1 MWLIHQTA
9 CPVTAISFSQLVT
22 GGLPAVNIA
31 VIGAGISG
39 LGCAY
44 QLAKRGH
51 RVDIFEARDRIG
63 GHTATFDVQIGTRR
77 FAVDTGFIVFND
89 RNYPNLLDLFK
100 ELGVA
105 SKDTTM
111 GFSVCDEA
119 SGLEY
124 AGNNLNTLFAQRGN
138 LLSPSFL
145 AMIREILR
153 FNKLAIADL
162 DAGRLAQ
169 DQTLGDYLKRHGFS
183 AHFSRQYLLAM
194 TSAIWSADF
203 EDAQDFPVGFFVR
216 FFRNHGLLSINNRPQ
231 WRVVEG
237 GSREYL
243 TPLTERFAD
252 NIKTRMPVSKILRP
266 PGQPVSVHFTN
277 GLVREFDEVVIA
289 THSDEALAMLGDA
302 TNAEKAVLGAL
313 PYRDNEVILH
323 TDTRLLP
330 KTQRAWSSWNYRLKP
345 GNGRATVTY
354 NMNILQGLDA
364 PETFCVTLN
373 DTASINP
380 HRILGRFN
388 YAHPQFTLAGMQAQQ
403 RWDDINGQNGTWFC
417 GAYWQNG
424 FHEDGLSSGLRVAES
439 LCAARQMA
447 A

>member
-1 MWLIHQTA
+1 MH
-9 CPVTAISFSQLVT
+9 V
-22 GGLPAVNIA
+22 A

-39 LGCAY
+39 LGCAF

-51 RVDIFEARDRIG
+51 RVEIFEARDRIG
-63 GHTATFDVQIGTRR
+63 GHTATYDVQIGTRR
-77 FAVDTGFIVFND
+77 FAVDTGFIVHND
-89 RNYPNLLDLFK
+89 RNYPNLIGLFD

-105 SKDTTM
+105 NKPTSM
-111 GFSVCDEA
+111 GFSVCDE
-119 SGLEY
+119 STGLEY

-145 AMIREILR
+145 GMIREILR
-153 FNKLAIADL
+153 FNKLAVADL
-162 DAGRLAQ
+162 DSGRLPQ

-183 AHFSRQYLLAM
+183 EHFSRSYLLAM

-203 EDAQDFPVGFFVR
+203 EDAQDFPVEFFIR
-216 FFRNHGLLSINNRPQ
+216 FFRNHGLLTLKDRPQ

-243 TPLTERFAD
+243 APLTQRFAND
-252 NIKTRMPVSKILRP
+252 IRTRMPVESIMRP
-266 PGQPVSVHFTN
+266 PGQPVTVRFKN
-277 GLVREFDEVVIA
+277 GQQRTFDEVVVA
-289 THSDEALAMLGDA
+289 THSDEALAMLGDP
-302 TNAEKAVLGAL
+302 TEDEKSVLGAL
-313 PYRDNEVILH
+313 PYRDSEVILH

-330 KTQRAWSSWNYRLKP
+330 KLQRAWSSWNYRLKP

-403 RWDDINGQNGTWFC
+403 RWADINGQHNTWFC

>member
-1 MWLIHQTA
+1 M
-9 CPVTAISFSQLVT
+9 
-22 GGLPAVNIA
+22 NIA
-31 VIGAGISG
+31 VIGAGIPG

-63 GHTATFDVQIGTRR
+63 GHTATYDVQIGTRR

-89 RNYPNLLDLFK
+89 RNYPNLLDLFQ

-145 AMIREILR
+145 GMIREILR

-162 DAGRLAQ
+162 DAGRLTQ
-169 DQTLGDYLKRHGFS
+169 DQTLGDYLRRHGFS

-203 EDAQDFPVGFFVR
+203 EDAQDFPVEFFIR

-243 TPLTERFAD
+243 APLTARFAD
-252 NIKTRMPVSKILRP
+252 KRKKRMPVSKILRP
-266 PGQPVSVHFTN
+266 PGQPVAIHFTN

-302 TNAEKAVLGAL
+302 TEAEKAVLGAL

-364 PETFCVTLN
+364 PETLCVTLN

-403 RWDDINGQNGTWFC
+403 RWGDINGQNGTWFC

-424 FHEDGLSSGLRVAES
+424 FHEDGLSSGLRVAEN

>member
-1 MWLIHQTA
+1 MH
-9 CPVTAISFSQLVT
+9 V
-22 GGLPAVNIA
+22 A

-39 LGCAY
+39 LGCAF

-51 RVDIFEARDRIG
+51 RVEIFEARDRIG
-63 GHTATFDVQIGTRR
+63 GHTATYDVQIGTRR
-77 FAVDTGFIVFND
+77 FAVDTGFIVYND
-89 RNYPNLLDLFK
+89 RNYPNLIGLFD

-105 SKDTTM
+105 NKPTSM
-111 GFSVCDEA
+111 GFSVCDE
-119 SGLEY
+119 STGLEY

-145 AMIREILR
+145 GMIREILR
-153 FNKLAIADL
+153 FNKLAVADL
-162 DAGRLAQ
+162 DSGRLPQ

-183 AHFSRQYLLAM
+183 EHFSRSYLLAM

-203 EDAQDFPVGFFVR
+203 EDAQDFPVEFFIR
-216 FFRNHGLLSINNRPQ
+216 FFRNHGLLTLKDRPQ

-243 TPLTERFAD
+243 APLTQRFAND
-252 NIKTRMPVSKILRP
+252 IRTRMPVESIMRP
-266 PGQPVSVHFTN
+266 PGQPVTVRFKN
-277 GLVREFDEVVIA
+277 GQQRTFDEVVVA
-289 THSDEALAMLGDA
+289 THSDEALAMLGDP
-302 TNAEKAVLGAL
+302 TEDEKSVLGAL
-313 PYRDNEVILH
+313 PYRDSEVILH

-330 KTQRAWSSWNYRLKP
+330 KLQRAWSSWNYRLKP

-388 YAHPQFTLAGMQAQQ
+388 YAHPQFTLACSQAQQ
-403 RWDDINGQNGTWFC
+403 RWADINGQHNTWFC

>member
-1 MWLIHQTA
+1 MH
-9 CPVTAISFSQLVT
+9 
-22 GGLPAVNIA
+22 IA

-51 RVDIFEARDRIG
+51 RVEVFEARDRIG
-63 GHTATFDVQIGTRR
+63 GHTATYDVQIGTRR
-77 FAVDTGFIVFND
+77 FAVDTGFIVYND
-89 RNYPNLLDLFK
+89 RNYPNLIQLFD

-105 SKDTTM
+105 NKPTSM
-111 GFSVCDEA
+111 GFSVCDEV

-145 AMIREILR
+145 SMIREILR
-153 FNKLAIADL
+153 FNKLAVADL
-162 DAGRLAQ
+162 DGGRLPQ
-169 DQTLGDYLKRHGFS
+169 DLTLGEYLERNGFS
-183 AHFSRQYLLAM
+183 AHFSRSYLLAM

-203 EDAQDFPVGFFVR
+203 EDAQHFPVEFFIR
-216 FFRNHGLLSINNRPQ
+216 FFRNHGLLSLKNRPQ

-243 TPLTERFAD
+243 APLTQQFAES
-252 NIKTRMPVSKILRP
+252 IRTRMPVETILRP
-266 PGQPVSVHFTN
+266 PGKPVSVRFTN
-277 GLVREFDEVVIA
+277 GLQREFDEVVIA
-289 THSDEALAMLGDA
+289 THSNEALAMLGDP
-302 TNAEKAVLGAL
+302 TEDERSILGAL
-313 PYRDNEVILH
+313 PYRDNEVILR
-323 TDTRLLP
+323 TDARLLP
-330 KTQRAWSSWNYRLKP
+330 KNQRAWSSWNYRLKP

-403 RWDDINGQNGTWFC
+403 RWGDINGRNGTWFC

-439 LCAARQMA
+439 LSASARMA

>member
-1 MWLIHQTA
+1 MH
-9 CPVTAISFSQLVT
+9 
-22 GGLPAVNIA
+22 IA

-39 LGCAY
+39 LGCAH
-44 QLAKRGH
+44 QLVKRGH

-63 GHTATFDVQIGTRR
+63 GHTATYDVQIGARR
-77 FAVDTGFIVFND
+77 FAIDTGFIVYND
-89 RNYPNLLDLFK
+89 RNYPNMIDLFS

-105 SKDTTM
+105 SKPTSM
-111 GFSVCDEA
+111 GFSVCDET

-138 LLSPSFL
+138 LLSP
-145 AMIREILR
+145 
-153 FNKLAIADL
+153 
-162 DAGRLAQ
+162 
-169 DQTLGDYLKRHGFS
+169 QTLGEYLQSHGFG
-183 AHFSRQYLLAM
+183 AHFSRSYLLAM

-203 EDAQDFPVGFFVR
+203 EDAQDFPVEFFIR
-216 FFRNHGLLSINNRPQ
+216 FFRNHGLLSLKDRPQ

-243 TPLTERFAD
+243 APLTRRFAD
-252 NIKTRMPVSKILRP
+252 SVHTRMRVEKILRP
-266 PGQPVSVHFTN
+266 PGKPVVVHFTN
-277 GLVREFDEVVIA
+277 GLKREFDEVVIA
-289 THSDEALAMLGDA
+289 AHSDEALGMLGDP
-302 TNAEKAVLGAL
+302 TESERSVLGAL

-323 TDTRLLP
+323 TDKRLLP
-330 KTQRAWSSWNYRLKP
+330 RTQRAWSSWNYRLKP

-388 YAHPQFTLAGMQAQQ
+388 YAHPQFTLAGMEAQQ
-403 RWDDINGQNGTWFC
+403 RWGDINGQNGTWFC

-439 LCAARQMA
+439 LCAAAQMA

>member
-1 MWLIHQTA
+1 MH
-9 CPVTAISFSQLVT
+9 
-22 GGLPAVNIA
+22 IA

-51 RVDIFEARDRIG
+51 RVEVFEARDRIG
-63 GHTATFDVQIGTRR
+63 GHTATYDVQIGTRR
-77 FAVDTGFIVFND
+77 FAVDTGFIVYND
-89 RNYPNLLDLFK
+89 RNYPNLIQLFD

-105 SKDTTM
+105 NKPTSM
-111 GFSVCDEA
+111 GFSVCDEV

-145 AMIREILR
+145 SMIREILR
-153 FNKLAIADL
+153 FNKLAVADL
-162 DAGRLAQ
+162 DGGRLPQ
-169 DQTLGDYLKRHGFS
+169 DLTLGEYLERNGFS
-183 AHFSRQYLLAM
+183 AHFSRSYLLAM

-203 EDAQDFPVGFFVR
+203 EDAQHFPVEFFIR
-216 FFRNHGLLSINNRPQ
+216 FFRNHGLLSLKNRPQ

-243 TPLTERFAD
+243 APLTQQFAES
-252 NIKTRMPVSKILRP
+252 IRTRMPVETILRP
-266 PGQPVSVHFTN
+266 PGKPVSVRFTN
-277 GLVREFDEVVIA
+277 GLQREFDEVVIA
-289 THSDEALAMLGDA
+289 THSNEALAMLGDP
-302 TNAEKAVLGAL
+302 TEDERSILGAL

-323 TDTRLLP
+323 TDARVLP
-330 KTQRAWSSWNYRLKP
+330 KNQRAWSSWNYRLKP
-345 GNGRATVTY
+345 GNDRATVTY

-403 RWDDINGQNGTWFC
+403 RWGDINGRNGTWFC

-439 LCAARQMA
+439 LSASARMA

>member
-1 MWLIHQTA
+1 MH
-9 CPVTAISFSQLVT
+9 
-22 GGLPAVNIA
+22 IA

-44 QLAKRGH
+44 QLTKRGH
-51 RVDIFEARDRIG
+51 RVEVFEARDRIG
-63 GHTATFDVQIGTRR
+63 GHTATYDVQIGTRR
-77 FAVDTGFIVFND
+77 FAVDTGFIVYND
-89 RNYPNLLDLFK
+89 RNYPNLIQLFD

-105 SKDTTM
+105 NKPTSM
-111 GFSVCDEA
+111 GFSVCDEV

-145 AMIREILR
+145 SMIREILR
-153 FNKLAIADL
+153 FNKLAVADL
-162 DAGRLAQ
+162 DGGRLPQ
-169 DQTLGDYLKRHGFS
+169 DLTLGEYLERNGFS
-183 AHFSRQYLLAM
+183 AHFSRSYLLAM

-203 EDAQDFPVGFFVR
+203 EDAQDFPVEFFIR
-216 FFRNHGLLSINNRPQ
+216 FFRNHGLLSLKNRPQ

-243 TPLTERFAD
+243 APLTQRFAES
-252 NIKTRMPVSKILRP
+252 IRTRMPVETILRP
-266 PGQPVSVHFTN
+266 PGQPVSVRFTN
-277 GLVREFDEVVIA
+277 GLQRQFDEVVIA
-289 THSDEALAMLGDA
+289 THSNEALAMLGDP
-302 TNAEKAVLGAL
+302 TEDERSVLGAL

-330 KTQRAWSSWNYRLKP
+330 KIQRAWSSWNYRLKP

-403 RWDDINGQNGTWFC
+403 Q
-417 GAYWQNG
+417 
-424 FHEDGLSSGLRVAES
+424 
-439 LCAARQMA
+439 
-447 A
+447 

>member
-1 MWLIHQTA
+1 MH
-9 CPVTAISFSQLVT
+9 V
-22 GGLPAVNIA
+22 A

-39 LGCAY
+39 LGCAF

-51 RVDIFEARDRIG
+51 RVEIFEARDRIG
-63 GHTATFDVQIGTRR
+63 GHTATYDVQIGTRR
-77 FAVDTGFIVFND
+77 FAVDTGFIVYND
-89 RNYPNLLDLFK
+89 RNYPNLIGLFD

-105 SKDTTM
+105 NKPTSM
-111 GFSVCDEA
+111 GFSVCDE
-119 SGLEY
+119 STGLEY
-124 AGNNLNTLFAQRGN
+124 AGNSLNTLFAQRGN

-145 AMIREILR
+145 SMIREILR
-153 FNKLAIADL
+153 FNKVAVADL
-162 DAGRLAQ
+162 DNGRLPQ

-183 AHFSRQYLLAM
+183 EHFSRSYLLAM

-203 EDAQDFPVGFFVR
+203 DDAQDFPVEFFIR
-216 FFRNHGLLSINNRPQ
+216 FFRNHGLLSLQNRPQ

-243 TPLTERFAD
+243 APLTQRFAND
-252 NIKTRMPVSKILRP
+252 IRTRMPVETITRS
-266 PGQPVSVHFTN
+266 PGQSVTVRFKN
-277 GLVREFDEVVIA
+277 GQQRAFDQVVVA
-289 THSDEALAMLGDA
+289 THSDEALAMLGDP
-302 TNAEKAVLGAL
+302 TEDEKSVLGAL

-330 KTQRAWSSWNYRLKP
+330 KLQRAWSSWNYRLKP

-403 RWDDINGQNGTWFC
+403 RWADINGRHNTWFC

-424 FHEDGLSSGLRVAES
+424 FHEDGLSSGLRVAEN

>member
-1 MWLIHQTA
+1 M
-9 CPVTAISFSQLVT
+9 
-22 GGLPAVNIA
+22 NIA

-51 RVDIFEARDRIG
+51 RVDLFEARDRIG
-63 GHTATFDVQIGTRR
+63 GHTATYDVQLGTRR
-77 FAVDTGFIVFND
+77 FAVDTGFIVYND
-89 RNYPNLLDLFK
+89 RNYPNLIQLFK
-100 ELGVA
+100 ELGV
-105 SKDTTM
+105 SSRETTM
-111 GFSVCDEA
+111 GFSVCDET

-138 LLSPSFL
+138 LFSPSFL
-145 AMIREILR
+145 GMIREILR
-153 FNKLAIADL
+153 FNRLAVADL
-162 DAGRLAQ
+162 EAGRLSSE
-169 DQTLGDYLKRHGFS
+169 QTLGEYLSRHGFS
-183 AHFSRQYLLAM
+183 KHFSRSYLLAM

-203 EDAQDFPVGFFVR
+203 EDAQDFPVEFFIR
-216 FFRNHGLLSINNRPQ
+216 FFRNHGLLSLKNRPQ

-243 TPLTERFAD
+243 APLTAPFAD
-252 NIKTRMPVSKILRP
+252 TIRTRMPVARILRP
-266 PGQPVSVHFTN
+266 PGKRVQVHFTN
-277 GLVREFDEVVIA
+277 GLEKEFDEVVIA
-289 THSDEALAMLGDA
+289 THSDDALTMLGDP
-302 TNAEKAVLGAL
+302 TQAEKSVLGAL
-313 PYRDNEVILH
+313 SYRDNEVILH

-330 KTQRAWSSWNYRLKP
+330 RSRRAWSSWNYRLKP
-345 GNGRATVTY
+345 DNGRATVTY

-388 YAHPQFTLAGMQAQQ
+388 YAHPQFTLAGMAAQS
-403 RWDDINGQNGTWFC
+403 RWGEINGQNGTWFC

-424 FHEDGLSSGLRVAES
+424 FHEDGLTSGLKVAES

>member
-1 MWLIHQTA
+1 MH
-9 CPVTAISFSQLVT
+9 
-22 GGLPAVNIA
+22 IA

-51 RVDIFEARDRIG
+51 RVEVFEARDRIG
-63 GHTATFDVQIGTRR
+63 GHTATYDVQIGTRR
-77 FAVDTGFIVFND
+77 FAVDTGFIVYND
-89 RNYPNLLDLFK
+89 RNYPNLIQLFN

-105 SKDTTM
+105 NKPTSM
-111 GFSVCDEA
+111 GFSVCDEV

-145 AMIREILR
+145 SMIREILR
-153 FNKLAIADL
+153 FNKLAVADL
-162 DAGRLAQ
+162 DAGRLPQ
-169 DQTLGDYLKRHGFS
+169 DLTLGEYLERNGFS
-183 AHFSRQYLLAM
+183 AHFSRSYLLAM

-203 EDAQDFPVGFFVR
+203 EDAQHFPVEFFIR
-216 FFRNHGLLSINNRPQ
+216 FFRNHGLLSLKNRPQ

-243 TPLTERFAD
+243 APLTQQFAES
-252 NIKTRMPVSKILRP
+252 IRTRMPVETILRP
-266 PGQPVSVHFTN
+266 PGKPVSVRFTN
-277 GLVREFDEVVIA
+277 GLQREFDEVVIA
-289 THSDEALAMLGDA
+289 THSNEALAMLGDP
-302 TNAEKAVLGAL
+302 TDDERSILGAL

-323 TDTRLLP
+323 TDARVLP
-330 KTQRAWSSWNYRLKP
+330 KNQRAWSSWNYRLKP
-345 GNGRATVTY
+345 GNDRATVTY

-373 DTASINP
+373 DTASVNP

-403 RWDDINGQNGTWFC
+403 RWGDINGRNGTWFC

-439 LCAARQMA
+439 LSASARMA

>member
-1 MWLIHQTA
+1 MH
-9 CPVTAISFSQLVT
+9 V
-22 GGLPAVNIA
+22 A

-39 LGCAY
+39 LGCAF

-51 RVDIFEARDRIG
+51 RVEIFEARDRTG
-63 GHTATFDVQIGTRR
+63 GHTATYDVQIGTRR
-77 FAVDTGFIVFND
+77 FAVDTGFIVYND
-89 RNYPNLLDLFK
+89 RNYPNLIGLFD

-105 SKDTTM
+105 NKPTSM
-111 GFSVCDEA
+111 GFSVCDE
-119 SGLEY
+119 STGLEY

-145 AMIREILR
+145 GMIREILR
-153 FNKLAIADL
+153 FNKLAVADL
-162 DAGRLAQ
+162 DSGRLPQ

-183 AHFSRQYLLAM
+183 EHFSRSYLLAM

-203 EDAQDFPVGFFVR
+203 EDAQDFPVEFFIR
-216 FFRNHGLLSINNRPQ
+216 FFRNHGLLTLKDRPQ

-243 TPLTERFAD
+243 APLTQRFAND
-252 NIKTRMPVSKILRP
+252 IRTRMPVESIMRP
-266 PGQPVSVHFTN
+266 PGQPVTVRFKN
-277 GLVREFDEVVIA
+277 GQQRTFDEVVVA
-289 THSDEALAMLGDA
+289 THSDEALAMLGDP
-302 TNAEKAVLGAL
+302 TEDEKSVLGAL
-313 PYRDNEVILH
+313 PYRDSEVILH

-330 KTQRAWSSWNYRLKP
+330 KLQRAWSSWNYRLKP

-403 RWDDINGQNGTWFC
+403 RWADINGQHNTWFC

>member
-1 MWLIHQTA
+1 M
-9 CPVTAISFSQLVT
+9 
-22 GGLPAVNIA
+22 NIA

-51 RVDIFEARDRIG
+51 RVDLFEARDRIG
-63 GHTATFDVQIGTRR
+63 GHTATYDVQLGTRR
-77 FAVDTGFIVFND
+77 FAVDTGFIVYND
-89 RNYPNLLDLFK
+89 RNYPNLIQLFK
-100 ELGVA
+100 ELGV
-105 SKDTTM
+105 SSRETTM
-111 GFSVCDEA
+111 GFSVCDET

-138 LLSPSFL
+138 LFSPSFL
-145 AMIREILR
+145 GMIREILR
-153 FNKLAIADL
+153 FNRLAVADL
-162 DAGRLAQ
+162 EAGRLSSE
-169 DQTLGDYLKRHGFS
+169 QTLGQYLSRHGFS
-183 AHFSRQYLLAM
+183 KHFSRSYLLAM

-203 EDAQDFPVGFFVR
+203 EDAQDFPVEFFIR
-216 FFRNHGLLSINNRPQ
+216 FFRNHGLLSLKNRPQ

-243 TPLTERFAD
+243 APLTAPFAD
-252 NIKTRMPVSKILRP
+252 TIHTRMPVARILRP
-266 PGQPVSVHFTN
+266 PGKRVQVHFTN
-277 GLVREFDEVVIA
+277 GLEKEFDEVVIA
-289 THSDEALAMLGDA
+289 THSDDALTMLGDP
-302 TNAEKAVLGAL
+302 TQAEKSVLGAL
-313 PYRDNEVILH
+313 SYRDNEVILH

-330 KTQRAWSSWNYRLKP
+330 RSRRAWSSWNYRLKP
-345 GNGRATVTY
+345 DNGRATVTY

-388 YAHPQFTLAGMQAQQ
+388 YAHPQFTLAGMAAQS
-403 RWDDINGQNGTWFC
+403 RWGEINGQNGTWFC

-424 FHEDGLSSGLRVAES
+424 FHEDGLTSGLKVAES

>member
-1 MWLIHQTA
+1 M
-9 CPVTAISFSQLVT
+9 
-22 GGLPAVNIA
+22 NIA

-51 RVDIFEARDRIG
+51 RVDLFEARDRIG
-63 GHTATFDVQIGTRR
+63 GHTATYDVQLGTRR
-77 FAVDTGFIVFND
+77 FAVDTGFIVYND
-89 RNYPNLLDLFK
+89 RNYPNLIQLFK
-100 ELGVA
+100 ELGV
-105 SKDTTM
+105 SSRETTM
-111 GFSVCDEA
+111 GFSVCDET

-138 LLSPSFL
+138 LFSPSFL
-145 AMIREILR
+145 GMIREILR
-153 FNKLAIADL
+153 FNRLAVADL
-162 DAGRLAQ
+162 EAGRLSSE
-169 DQTLGDYLKRHGFS
+169 QTLGQYLSRHGFS
-183 AHFSRQYLLAM
+183 KHFSRSYLLAM

-203 EDAQDFPVGFFVR
+203 EDAQDFPVEFFIR
-216 FFRNHGLLSINNRPQ
+216 FFRNHGLLSLKNRPQ

-243 TPLTERFAD
+243 APLTAPFAD
-252 NIKTRMPVSKILRP
+252 TIHTRMPVARILRP
-266 PGQPVSVHFTN
+266 PGKRVQVHFTN
-277 GLVREFDEVVIA
+277 GLEKEFDEVVIA
-289 THSDEALAMLGDA
+289 THSDDALAMLGDP
-302 TNAEKAVLGAL
+302 TQAEKSLLGAL
-313 PYRDNEVILH
+313 SYRDNEVILH

-330 KTQRAWSSWNYRLKP
+330 RCRRAWSSWNYRLKP
-345 GNGRATVTY
+345 DNGRATVTY

-388 YAHPQFTLAGMQAQQ
+388 YAHPQFTLAGMAAQS
-403 RWDDINGQNGTWFC
+403 RWGEINGQNGTWFC

-424 FHEDGLSSGLRVAES
+424 FHEDGLTSGLKVAES

>member
-1 MWLIHQTA
+1 M
-9 CPVTAISFSQLVT
+9 
-22 GGLPAVNIA
+22 NIA

-63 GHTATFDVQIGTRR
+63 GHTATYDVLLGTRR
-77 FAVDTGFIVFND
+77 FAVDTGFIVYND
-89 RNYPNLLDLFK
+89 RNYPNLIQLFK
-100 ELGVA
+100 ELGVT
-105 SKDTTM
+105 SRETTM
-111 GFSVCDEA
+111 GFSVCDEI

-124 AGNNLNTLFAQRGN
+124 AGNSLNTLFAQRGN

-145 AMIREILR
+145 GMIREILR
-153 FNKLAIADL
+153 FNRLAVNDL
-162 DAGRLAQ
+162 EAGRLSSE
-169 DQTLGDYLKRHGFS
+169 QTLGEYLSRHGFS
-183 AHFSRQYLLAM
+183 EHFSRSYLLAM

-203 EDAQDFPVGFFVR
+203 EDAQDFPVEFFIR
-216 FFRNHGLLSINNRPQ
+216 FFRNHGLLSLKNRPQ

-243 TPLTERFAD
+243 APLTAPFAD
-252 NIKTRMPVSKILRP
+252 TIRTRMPVARILRP
-266 PGQPVSVHFTN
+266 PGKRVQVHFTN
-277 GLVREFDEVVIA
+277 GLEKEFDEVVIA
-289 THSDEALAMLGDA
+289 THSDEALAMLGDP
-302 TNAEKAVLGAL
+302 NQAEKSVLGAL
-313 PYRDNEVILH
+313 SYRDNEVILH

-330 KTQRAWSSWNYRLKP
+330 RSRRAWSSWNYRLKP

-388 YAHPQFTLAGMQAQQ
+388 YAHPQFTLAGMAAQS
-403 RWDDINGQNGTWFC
+403 RWSEINGQNGTWFC

-424 FHEDGLSSGLRVAES
+424 FHEDGLTSGLKVAES

>member
-1 MWLIHQTA
+1 MH
-9 CPVTAISFSQLVT
+9 
-22 GGLPAVNIA
+22 IA

-51 RVDIFEARDRIG
+51 RVEVFEARDRIG
-63 GHTATFDVQIGTRR
+63 GHTATYDVQIGTRR
-77 FAVDTGFIVFND
+77 FAVDTGFIVYND
-89 RNYPNLLDLFK
+89 RNYPNLIQLFD

-105 SKDTTM
+105 TKPTSM
-111 GFSVCDEA
+111 GFSVCDEV

-153 FNKLAIADL
+153 FNKLAVADL
-162 DAGRLAQ
+162 EGGRLPQ
-169 DQTLGDYLKRHGFS
+169 DLTLGEYLDRNGFS
-183 AHFSRQYLLAM
+183 AHFSRSYLLAM

-203 EDAQDFPVGFFVR
+203 EDAQDFPVEFFIR
-216 FFRNHGLLSINNRPQ
+216 FFRNHGLLSLKNRPQ

-243 TPLTERFAD
+243 APLTHRFSGA
-252 NIKTRMPVSKILRP
+252 IRTRMPVATILRP
-266 PGQPVSVHFTN
+266 PGQPVSVRFTN
-277 GLVREFDEVVIA
+277 GLQRDFDEVVIA
-289 THSDEALAMLGDA
+289 THSNEALAMLGDP
-302 TNAEKAVLGAL
+302 TEDEKSVLSAI

-323 TDTRLLP
+323 TDARLLP
-330 KTQRAWSSWNYRLKP
+330 KSQRAWSSWNYRLKP
-345 GNGRATVTY
+345 GSGRATVTY
-354 NMNILQGLDA
+354 NMNILQGLHA

-403 RWDDINGQNGTWFC
+403 RWGDINGQNGTWFC

-439 LCAARQMA
+439 LSASAQMA

>member
-1 MWLIHQTA
+1 MH
-9 CPVTAISFSQLVT
+9 
-22 GGLPAVNIA
+22 IA

-51 RVDIFEARDRIG
+51 RVEVFEARDRIG
-63 GHTATFDVQIGTRR
+63 GHTATYDVQIGARR
-77 FAVDTGFIVFND
+77 FAVDTGFIVYND
-89 RNYPNLLDLFK
+89 RNYPNLIQLFD

-105 SKDTTM
+105 NKPTSM
-111 GFSVCDEA
+111 GFSVCDEV

-145 AMIREILR
+145 SMIREILR
-153 FNKLAIADL
+153 FNKLAVADL
-162 DAGRLAQ
+162 DGGRLPQ
-169 DQTLGDYLKRHGFS
+169 DLTLGEYLERNGFS
-183 AHFSRQYLLAM
+183 AHFSRSYLLAM

-203 EDAQDFPVGFFVR
+203 EDAQHFPVEFFIR
-216 FFRNHGLLSINNRPQ
+216 FFRNHGLLSLKNRPQ

-243 TPLTERFAD
+243 APLTQQFAES
-252 NIKTRMPVSKILRP
+252 IRTRMPVETILRP
-266 PGQPVSVHFTN
+266 PGKPVSVRFTN
-277 GLVREFDEVVIA
+277 GLQREFDEVVIA
-289 THSDEALAMLGDA
+289 THSNEALAMLGDP
-302 TNAEKAVLGAL
+302 TDDERSILGAL

-323 TDTRLLP
+323 TDARVLP
-330 KTQRAWSSWNYRLKP
+330 KNQRAWSSWNYRLKP
-345 GNGRATVTY
+345 GNDRATVTY

-403 RWDDINGQNGTWFC
+403 RWGDINGRNGTWFC

-439 LCAARQMA
+439 LSASARMA

>member
-1 MWLIHQTA
+1 MH
-9 CPVTAISFSQLVT
+9 
-22 GGLPAVNIA
+22 IA

-51 RVDIFEARDRIG
+51 RVEVFEARDRIG
-63 GHTATFDVQIGTRR
+63 GHTATYDVQIGTRR
-77 FAVDTGFIVFND
+77 FAVDTGFIVYND
-89 RNYPNLLDLFK
+89 RNYPNLIQLFG

-105 SKDTTM
+105 TKPTSM
-111 GFSVCDEA
+111 GFSVCDEV

-153 FNKLAIADL
+153 FNKLAVADL
-162 DAGRLAQ
+162 DGMRLPQ
-169 DQTLGDYLKRHGFS
+169 DLTLGEYLDRNGFS
-183 AHFSRQYLLAM
+183 ARFSRSYLLAM

-203 EDAQDFPVGFFVR
+203 EDAQDFPVEFFIR
-216 FFRNHGLLSINNRPQ
+216 FFRNHGLLSLKNRPQ

-243 TPLTERFAD
+243 APLTHRFSGS
-252 NIKTRMPVSKILRP
+252 IRTRMPVAKILRP
-266 PGQPVSVHFTN
+266 PGQPVSVRFTN
-277 GLVREFDEVVIA
+277 GLQRDFDEVVIA
-289 THSDEALAMLGDA
+289 THSNEALAMLGDP
-302 TNAEKAVLGAL
+302 TEDEKSVLSAI

-323 TDTRLLP
+323 TDARLLP
-330 KTQRAWSSWNYRLKP
+330 KSQRAWSSWNYRLKP
-345 GNGRATVTY
+345 GSGRATVTY
-354 NMNILQGLDA
+354 NMNILQGLNA

-380 HRILGRFN
+380 HHILGRFN

-403 RWDDINGQNGTWFC
+403 RWGDINGQNGTWFC

-439 LCAARQMA
+439 LSASAQMA

>member
-1 MWLIHQTA
+1 MH
-9 CPVTAISFSQLVT
+9 V
-22 GGLPAVNIA
+22 A

-39 LGCAY
+39 LGCAF

-51 RVDIFEARDRIG
+51 RVEIFEARDRIG
-63 GHTATFDVQIGTRR
+63 GHTATYDVQIGTRR
-77 FAVDTGFIVFND
+77 FAVDTGFIVYND
-89 RNYPNLLDLFK
+89 RNYPNLIGLFD

-105 SKDTTM
+105 NKPTSM
-111 GFSVCDEA
+111 GFSVCDE
-119 SGLEY
+119 STGLEY

-145 AMIREILR
+145 GMIREILR
-153 FNKLAIADL
+153 FNKLAVADL
-162 DAGRLAQ
+162 DSGRLPQ

-183 AHFSRQYLLAM
+183 EHFSRSYLLAM

-203 EDAQDFPVGFFVR
+203 EDAQDFPVEFFIR
-216 FFRNHGLLSINNRPQ
+216 FFRNHGLLTLKDRPQ

-243 TPLTERFAD
+243 APLTQRFAND
-252 NIKTRMPVSKILRP
+252 IRTRMPVESIMRP
-266 PGQPVSVHFTN
+266 PGQPVTVRFKN
-277 GLVREFDEVVIA
+277 GQQRTFDEVVVA
-289 THSDEALAMLGDA
+289 THSDEALAMLGDP
-302 TNAEKAVLGAL
+302 TEDEKSVLGAL
-313 PYRDNEVILH
+313 PYRDSEVILH

-330 KTQRAWSSWNYRLKP
+330 KLQRAWSSWNYRLKP

-403 RWDDINGQNGTWFC
+403 RWADINGQHNTWFC

>member
-1 MWLIHQTA
+1 MH
-9 CPVTAISFSQLVT
+9 
-22 GGLPAVNIA
+22 IA

-51 RVDIFEARDRIG
+51 RVEVFEARDRIG
-63 GHTATFDVQIGTRR
+63 GHTATYDVQIGARR
-77 FAVDTGFIVFND
+77 FAVDTGFIVYND
-89 RNYPNLLDLFK
+89 RNYPNLIQLFD

-105 SKDTTM
+105 NKPTSM
-111 GFSVCDEA
+111 GFSVCDEV

-145 AMIREILR
+145 SMIREILR
-153 FNKLAIADL
+153 FNKLAVADL
-162 DAGRLAQ
+162 DAGRLPQ
-169 DQTLGDYLKRHGFS
+169 DLTLGEYLERNGFS
-183 AHFSRQYLLAM
+183 AHFSRSYLLAM

-203 EDAQDFPVGFFVR
+203 EDAQHFPVEFFIR
-216 FFRNHGLLSINNRPQ
+216 FFRNHGLLSLKNRPQ

-243 TPLTERFAD
+243 APLTQQFAES
-252 NIKTRMPVSKILRP
+252 IRTRMPVETILRP
-266 PGQPVSVHFTN
+266 PGKPVSVRFTN
-277 GLVREFDEVVIA
+277 GLQREFDEVVIA
-289 THSDEALAMLGDA
+289 THSNEALAMLGDP
-302 TNAEKAVLGAL
+302 TDDERSILGAL

-323 TDTRLLP
+323 TDARVLP
-330 KTQRAWSSWNYRLKP
+330 KNQRAWSSWNYRLKP

-403 RWDDINGQNGTWFC
+403 RWGDINGRNGTWFC

-439 LCAARQMA
+439 LSASARMA

>member
-1 MWLIHQTA
+1 MH
-9 CPVTAISFSQLVT
+9 V
-22 GGLPAVNIA
+22 A

-39 LGCAY
+39 LGCAF

-51 RVDIFEARDRIG
+51 RVEIFEARDRIG
-63 GHTATFDVQIGTRR
+63 GHTATYDVQIGTRR
-77 FAVDTGFIVFND
+77 FAVDTGFIVHND
-89 RNYPNLLDLFK
+89 RNYPNLIGLFD

-105 SKDTTM
+105 NKPTSM
-111 GFSVCDEA
+111 GFSVCDE
-119 SGLEY
+119 STGLEY

-145 AMIREILR
+145 GMIREILR
-153 FNKLAIADL
+153 FNKLAVADL
-162 DAGRLAQ
+162 DSGRLPQ

-183 AHFSRQYLLAM
+183 EHFSRSYLLAM

-203 EDAQDFPVGFFVR
+203 EDAQDFPVEFFIR
-216 FFRNHGLLSINNRPQ
+216 FFRNHGLLTLKDRPQ

-243 TPLTERFAD
+243 APLTQRFAND
-252 NIKTRMPVSKILRP
+252 IRTRMPVERIMRP
-266 PGQPVSVHFTN
+266 PGQPVTVRFKN
-277 GLVREFDEVVIA
+277 GQQRTFDEVVIA
-289 THSDEALAMLGDA
+289 THSDEALAMLGDP
-302 TNAEKAVLGAL
+302 TEDEKSVLGAL
-313 PYRDNEVILH
+313 PYRDSEVILH

-330 KTQRAWSSWNYRLKP
+330 KLQRAWSSWNYRLKP

-388 YAHPQFTLAGMQAQQ
+388 YAHPQFTLAGMEAQQ
-403 RWDDINGQNGTWFC
+403 RWGNINGQNGTWFC

-439 LCAARQMA
+439 LCAAAQMA

>member
-1 MWLIHQTA
+1 
-9 CPVTAISFSQLVT
+9 
-22 GGLPAVNIA
+22 VNIA

-51 RVDIFEARDRIG
+51 RVDLFEARDRIG
-63 GHTATFDVQIGTRR
+63 GHTATYDVQLGTRR
-77 FAVDTGFIVFND
+77 FAVDTGFIVYND
-89 RNYPNLLDLFK
+89 RNYPNLIQLFK
-100 ELGVA
+100 ELGV
-105 SKDTTM
+105 SSRETTM
-111 GFSVCDEA
+111 GFSVCDET

-138 LLSPSFL
+138 LFSPSFL
-145 AMIREILR
+145 GMIREILR
-153 FNKLAIADL
+153 FNRLAVADL
-162 DAGRLAQ
+162 EAGRLSSE
-169 DQTLGDYLKRHGFS
+169 QTLGEYLSRHGFS
-183 AHFSRQYLLAM
+183 KHFSRSYLLAM

-203 EDAQDFPVGFFVR
+203 EDAQDFPVEFFIR
-216 FFRNHGLLSINNRPQ
+216 FFRNHGLLSLKNRPQ

-243 TPLTERFAD
+243 APLTAPFAD
-252 NIKTRMPVSKILRP
+252 TIRTRMPVARILRP
-266 PGQPVSVHFTN
+266 PGKRVQVHFTN
-277 GLVREFDEVVIA
+277 GLEKEFDEVVIA
-289 THSDEALAMLGDA
+289 THSDDALTMLGDP
-302 TNAEKAVLGAL
+302 TQAEKSVLGAL
-313 PYRDNEVILH
+313 SYRDNEVILH

-330 KTQRAWSSWNYRLKP
+330 RSRRAWSSWNYRLKP
-345 GNGRATVTY
+345 DNGRATVTY

-388 YAHPQFTLAGMQAQQ
+388 YAHPQFTLAGMAAQS
-403 RWDDINGQNGTWFC
+403 RWGEINGQNGTWFC

-424 FHEDGLSSGLRVAES
+424 FHEDGLTSGLKVAES

>member
-1 MWLIHQTA
+1 MH
-9 CPVTAISFSQLVT
+9 V
-22 GGLPAVNIA
+22 A

-39 LGCAY
+39 LGCAF

-51 RVDIFEARDRIG
+51 RVEIFEARDRIG
-63 GHTATFDVQIGTRR
+63 GHTATYDVQIGTRR
-77 FAVDTGFIVFND
+77 FAIDTGFIVFND
-89 RNYPNLLDLFK
+89 RNYPNLISLFN

-105 SKDTTM
+105 NKPTSM
-111 GFSVCDEA
+111 GFSVCDE
-119 SGLEY
+119 STGLEY

-138 LLSPSFL
+138 LVSPSFL
-145 AMIREILR
+145 GMIREILR
-153 FNKLAIADL
+153 FNKLAVADL
-162 DAGRLAQ
+162 ENGRLPQ

-183 AHFSRQYLLAM
+183 EHFSRSYLLAM

-203 EDAQDFPVGFFVR
+203 EDAQDFPVEFFIR
-216 FFRNHGLLSINNRPQ
+216 FFRNHGLLSLNNRPQ

-243 TPLTERFAD
+243 APLTQRFAD
-252 NIKTRMPVSKILRP
+252 DIRTRMPVETILRL
-266 PGQPVSVHFTN
+266 PGQPVTVRFKN
-277 GLVREFDEVVIA
+277 GLQRAFDQVVVA
-289 THSDEALAMLGDA
+289 THSDEALAMLGDPTA
-302 TNAEKAVLGAL
+302 DEKAVLGAL

-323 TDTRLLP
+323 TDARVLP
-330 KTQRAWSSWNYRLKP
+330 KQQRAWSSWNYRLKP

-403 RWDDINGQNGTWFC
+403 RWADINGQHNTWFC

>member
-1 MWLIHQTA
+1 VKI
-9 CPVTAISFSQLVT
+9 AI
-22 GGLPAVNIA
+22 
-31 VIGAGISG
+31 IGSGVAG
-39 LGCAY
+39 LGAAY
-44 QLAKRGH
+44 ALSQKYDVTLY
-51 RVDIFEARDRIG
+51 ERDSRFG
-63 GHTATFDVQIGTRR
+63 GHANTRVINVEGEEI
-77 FAVDTGFIVFND
+77 AVDTGFIVYND
-89 RNYPNLLDLFK
+89 RNYPNLIQLFD

-105 SKDTTM
+105 NKPTSM
-111 GFSVCDEA
+111 GFSVCDEV

-145 AMIREILR
+145 SMIREILR
-153 FNKLAIADL
+153 FNKLAVADL
-162 DAGRLAQ
+162 DGGRLPQ
-169 DQTLGDYLKRHGFS
+169 DLTLGEYLDRNGFS
-183 AHFSRQYLLAM
+183 AHFSRSYLLAM

-203 EDAQDFPVGFFVR
+203 EDAQDFPVEFFIR
-216 FFRNHGLLSINNRPQ
+216 FFRNHGLLSLKNRPQ

-243 TPLTERFAD
+243 APLTQRFAGS
-252 NIKTRMPVSKILRP
+252 IRTRMPVETILRP
-266 PGQPVSVHFTN
+266 PGQPVSVRFTN
-277 GLVREFDEVVIA
+277 GLQRQFDEVVIA
-289 THSDEALAMLGDA
+289 THSNEALAMLGDP
-302 TNAEKAVLGAL
+302 TEDERSVLGAL

-323 TDTRLLP
+323 TDARLLP
-330 KTQRAWSSWNYRLKP
+330 KVQRAWSSWNYRLKP

-403 RWDDINGQNGTWFC
+403 RWGDINGRNGTWFC

-439 LCAARQMA
+439 LSASAQMA

>member
-1 MWLIHQTA
+1 MH
-9 CPVTAISFSQLVT
+9 
-22 GGLPAVNIA
+22 IA

-51 RVDIFEARDRIG
+51 RVEVFEARDRIG
-63 GHTATFDVQIGTRR
+63 GHTATYDVQIGARR
-77 FAVDTGFIVFND
+77 FAVDTGFIVYND
-89 RNYPNLLDLFK
+89 RNYPNLIQLFN

-105 SKDTTM
+105 NKPTSM
-111 GFSVCDEA
+111 GFSVCDEV

-145 AMIREILR
+145 SMIREILR
-153 FNKLAIADL
+153 FNKLAVADL
-162 DAGRLAQ
+162 DGGRLPQ
-169 DQTLGDYLKRHGFS
+169 DLTLGEYLERNGFS
-183 AHFSRQYLLAM
+183 AHFSRSYLLAM

-203 EDAQDFPVGFFVR
+203 EDAQHFPVEFFIR
-216 FFRNHGLLSINNRPQ
+216 FFRNHGLLSLKNRPQ

-243 TPLTERFAD
+243 APLTQQFAES
-252 NIKTRMPVSKILRP
+252 IRTRMPVETILRP
-266 PGQPVSVHFTN
+266 PGKPVSVRFTN
-277 GLVREFDEVVIA
+277 GLQREFDEVVIA
-289 THSDEALAMLGDA
+289 THSNEALAMLGDP
-302 TNAEKAVLGAL
+302 TEDERSILGAL

-323 TDTRLLP
+323 TDARLLP
-330 KTQRAWSSWNYRLKP
+330 KNQRAWSSWNYRLKP
-345 GNGRATVTY
+345 GNDRATVTY

-403 RWDDINGQNGTWFC
+403 RWGDINGRNGTWFC

-439 LCAARQMA
+439 LSASARMA